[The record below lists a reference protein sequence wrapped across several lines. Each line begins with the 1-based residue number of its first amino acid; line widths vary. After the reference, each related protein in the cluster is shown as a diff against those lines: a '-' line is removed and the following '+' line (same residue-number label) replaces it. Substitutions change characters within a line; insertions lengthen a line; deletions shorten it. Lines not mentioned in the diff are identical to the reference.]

1 MTDDPLRPPFVVGVD
16 VGGTFTDV
24 ALLDADGR
32 VRMAKAATTPADRAK
47 GVLDALEN
55 AAAACGMSLAELLA
69 KTRRITHGST
79 IATNALLTRSGPT
92 LGLVTTRG
100 FEDTPAIMRAI
111 GRVDGLSEE
120 QVRHPA
126 ALTKPVPLVERRRT
140 AGVYERIDARG
151 NVVVP
156 LRDDDVLRALER
168 LVETEKVGGL
178 AVCLLNAWA
187 NPAHEERVAAL
198 MAERYGDDAPYLSV
212 SHRLARVAGEYA
224 RTNTALVDAL
234 VGPVVQRYLRRLE
247 DELRR
252 RGFAGDVLAMQGNG
266 GLAHSAECTPVGTLQ
281 SGPAGGM
288 LAAAHVAKLLG
299 HERVL
304 TADMGGTS
312 FDVGIYVD
320 GTWTYADEPIFDRF
334 RILQPII
341 EVDSIGAGGG
351 TIARYEE
358 ATARLVVGP
367 ESAGADPGPA
377 CYAMGGEEPTITDAN
392 VALGVID
399 PAYFLGGK
407 RTLDAARAHDAVA
420 RVGRRLGLD
429 VRAAADG
436 IRRIIEGK
444 MADLIRR
451 QVIRSGHLPEQFVL
465 YAFGGA
471 SGMHA
476 AALAKE
482 LGIPE
487 VYVFPTSAV
496 FSAFG
501 IALADVRHTRLLTV
515 EVLLPCAPAALNGP
529 LDTVAGD
536 LLAVMEREGFAGGDV
551 RIRRYAS
558 CRYLRQTQAVELELP
573 AGPLD
578 DGAIA
583 SLGRRFVE
591 RYAALYGV
599 GAGDPNAR
607 VEVSALRIDAI
618 GPVAKPELAGAGER
632 GAGAATAKGRRL
644 AQADGTFGE
653 TDVYDWD
660 ALVPGQSVAGP
671 AIVESPFTTVVVPPG
686 SAGTVDAY
694 RDLVIGVGR

>member
-1 MTDDPLRPPFVVGVD
+1 MNALRPPFVVGVD

-24 ALLDADGR
+24 ALLDAGGR
-32 VRMAKAATTPADRAK
+32 VRMAKAATTPAERSK

-55 AAAACGMSLAELLA
+55 AAGACGMSLADLLA

-79 IATNALLTRSGPT
+79 IATNALLTRDGPT
-92 LGLVTTRG
+92 LGLITTRG

-111 GRVDGLSEE
+111 GRVDGLSEGE
-120 QVRHPA
+120 VRHPA
-126 ALTKPVPLVERRRT
+126 ALTKPVPLVDRT
-140 AGVYERIDARG
+140 RIEGVYERIDVKGA
-151 NVVVP
+151 VVVP
-156 LRDDDVLRALER
+156 LKDDDVLRALER
-168 LVETEKVGGL
+168 LVEREKVGGL
-178 AVCLLNAWA
+178 AVSLLNSWA
-187 NPAHEERVAAL
+187 NAAHEERVAAL
-198 MAERYGDDAPYLSV
+198 LAERYGADAPYLAV
-212 SHRLARVAGEYA
+212 SSRLARVAGEYA

-234 VGPVVQRYLRRLE
+234 VGPIVRRYLRRLE
-247 DELRR
+247 DELRA
-252 RGFAGDVLAMQGNG
+252 RGFTGDVLAMQGNG
-266 GLAHSAECTPVGTLQ
+266 GLAHSGECTPVGTLQ

-288 LAAAHVAKLLG
+288 LAAAYTATLLG
-299 HERVL
+299 HDKVL

-320 GTWTYADEPIFDRF
+320 GTWSYADEPIFDRF

-351 TIARYEE
+351 TIARYED
-358 ATARLVVGP
+358 ATGRLVVGP
-367 ESAGADPGPA
+367 RSAGADPGPA
-377 CYAMGGEEPTITDAN
+377 SYAMGGTEPTVTDAN

-407 RTLDAARAHDAVA
+407 RALDAKRARDAVA
-420 RVGRRLGLD
+420 GVGRRIGLD

-501 IALADVRHTRLLTV
+501 IALADVRHTKLLTAQLV
-515 EVLLPCAPAALNGP
+515 LPCAPDALNGP
-529 LDTVAGD
+529 LDAVSGE
-536 LLAVMEREGFAGGDV
+536 LVAVMEREGFARDRV
-551 RIRRYAS
+551 RLRRYAS
-558 CRYLRQTQAVELELP
+558 CRYLRQTRSVELELP
-573 AGPLD
+573 
-578 DGAIA
+578 DGALDAAAIA
-583 SLGRRFVE
+583 ALGRRFVE
-591 RYAALYGV
+591 RYAALYGT
-599 GAGDPNAR
+599 GAGDPNAK
-607 VEVSALRIDAI
+607 VEISALRVDAV
-618 GPVAKPELAGAGER
+618 GPVAKPELAAAIAAGGGA
-632 GAGAATAKGRRL
+632 TPKGRRL
-644 AQADGTFGE
+644 AQADGRYAE
-653 TDVYDWD
+653 TDVFDWE
-660 ALVPGQSVAGP
+660 ALGPGDRVAGP

-686 SAGTVDAY
+686 ASARVDPY
-694 RDLVIGVGR
+694 RDLVIEVKR